1 MKHLILYLAILTA
14 VVLGNCLA
22 ADRADM
28 MAIGPV
34 HTVTAERGVVPP
46 GSSVV
51 ILTKDT
57 VKTAKAY
64 RGTVY
69 FASTATDI
77 LDETGAVLIPRGSP
91 IELVVRSVSYLG
103 PGGVGM
109 TLLTLDIDAVVV
121 RDVRYPVE
129 TDDKRPDPGGIGV
142 DRGAARWIAGR
153 EDAARDVITRGHSI
167 HVPAG
172 ILLAFT
178 IRAPIRLQGF
188 QR

>member
-1 MKHLILYLAILTA
+1 MKHLILDLTILTT

-22 ADRADM
+22 ADGADVI
-28 MAIGPV
+28 AIGPV
-34 HTVTAERGVVPP
+34 RTVTAEPGVVPP

-57 VKTAKAY
+57 VKTVKAS

-69 FASTATDI
+69 FAATAADI
-77 LDETGAVLIPRGSP
+77 LDESGAVLIPTGSP
-91 IELVVRSVSYLG
+91 IELGVRSVSYLG

-109 TLLTLDIDAVVV
+109 TLLTLDIDAVIVS
-121 RDVRYPVE
+121 DIRYPVE
-129 TDDKRPDPGGIGV
+129 TDDKRPSAGGIGV
-142 DRGAARWIAGR
+142 ERGAARWIGGT
-153 EDAARDVITRGHSI
+153 EDAARDVITRGQRVN
-167 HVPAG
+167 VPAG

-178 IRAPIRLQGF
+178 IQAPIRLQGF